1 MGRVRHAGEAV
12 AAVVATS
19 EAAATDGAEAVAVDW
34 EPLPAVTDMWAAMA
48 EGAPQIHGD
57 APKNIEHQN
66 QIKTGDPDAAF
77 AAARRV
83 VKQRMV
89 SQRLCGVPME
99 PRACVAAPDP
109 LTGGI
114 TVWATHQAPH
124 NLRGD
129 LAGVLGMPVNL
140 VRVINPDMGGGFGVK
155 FGCYPEDV
163 TLAALARAHRLRSAG
178 RRRASSTCWPP
189 PTAGPRSPTSRRRW
203 RTTAPSPLSA

>member
-1 MGRVRHAGEAV
+1 MGEGGASASEPGRQHYALAVGRVRHAGEAV
-12 AAVVATS
+12 AAVIATS
-19 EAAATDGAEAVAVDW
+19 EGAAYDGAEAVAVDW

-89 SQRLCGVPME
+89 SQRLCGVPIE

-109 LTGGI
+109 LTAGSRCGRP
-114 TVWATHQAPH
+114 TRRPTTSAATWPACS
-124 NLRGD
+124 
-129 LAGVLGMPVNL
+129 A
-140 VRVINPDMGGGFGVK
+140 
-155 FGCYPEDV
+155 C
-163 TLAALARAHRLRSAG
+163 RSTWS
-178 RRRASSTCWPP
+178 ASST
-189 PTAGPRSPTSRRRW
+189 
-203 RTTAPSPLSA
+203 RTWGAASG